1 MGTEAFARLD
11 HLLLG
16 IADLDRGITWMQEKT
31 GVKATIGGTHPGL
44 GTRNALIS
52 LGNLQYI
59 EIISLDPMQKR
70 LGPTATCVK
79 DLTAPQLITWA
90 ASTWDIDALSQ
101 QAQAA
106 GYEIEGPIPGQRM
119 KPDGTILKWKT
130 AKLITRLGDMVPF
143 FIEWGHG
150 VTHPAEDCAAGCR
163 LEVFEV
169 EHPQADQVRKMFTVF
184 GMKETITPSFRPRL
198 KVILSTPKG
207 RIEL

>member
-1 MGTEAFARLD
+1 METEAFPRLD
-11 HLLLG
+11 HLLFG

-70 LGPTATCVK
+70 LGPTAARVH

-90 ASTWDIDALSQ
+90 ASTRDIDALCQ

-119 KPDGTILKWKT
+119 KPDGTMLKWKT
-130 AKLITRLGDMVPF
+130 AKLITSLGDMVPF
-143 FIEWGHG
+143 FIEWENG
-150 VTHPAEDCAAGCR
+150 VTHPSQDSATGCK

-169 EHPQADQVRKMFTVF
+169 EHPQADQVRKMLSVF
-184 GMKETITPSFRPRL
+184 GMKETIAPSSESRL
-198 KVILSTPKG
+198 KAILSTPKG